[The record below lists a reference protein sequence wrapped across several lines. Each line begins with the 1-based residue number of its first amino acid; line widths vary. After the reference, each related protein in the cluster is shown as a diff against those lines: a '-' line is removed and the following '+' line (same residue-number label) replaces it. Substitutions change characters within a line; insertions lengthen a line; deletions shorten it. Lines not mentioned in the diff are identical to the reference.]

1 VGRTTNKQRRDQ
13 QAATARARAAAA
25 RAEQQRQ
32 EQRRRAMTII
42 GSVVAVAVV
51 VVVIAVVAITHKS
64 STNTAAGDRAVAS
77 PAVVKAVSSVPSAT
91 LSKVGAGSVT
101 AFPSAVSG
109 QPPLTS
115 GGKPE
120 MLFIGAEFCPFCA
133 AERWPMIQALSRF
146 GTFSNLSEI
155 SSSSTDTDP
164 NTPTFS
170 FYKSSYTSKYLTFRA
185 VEDETRSGGSLE
197 NPTDAEGKLWVKYTG
212 NPPGFPFIDYGGKFV
227 QTSQSYDPTIL
238 SGLNQTQVAAQLNDP
253 TSTIAKAI
261 DGGANMTTATIC
273 TMIENKDTKV
283 CLQPTITN
291 LQRQIGA

>member
-1 VGRTTNKQRRDQ
+1 VGRKTNKQRRQ
-13 QAATARARAAAA
+13 QHSATAREKAAIA
-25 RAEQQRQ
+25 RAEQLRA
-32 EQRRRAMTII
+32 EQRRRATTVL
-42 GSVVAVAVV
+42 SA
-51 VVVIAVVAITHKS
+51 VVVIAVVGAALAFVIINHKGK
-64 STNTAAGDRAVAS
+64 NNAAGDRVAAS
-77 PAVVKAVSSVPSAT
+77 ASVLNTVYSVKPAT
-91 LSKVGAGSVT
+91 LQTVAAGSDT
-101 AFPSAVSG
+101 LLPKAISD
-109 QPPLTS
+109 PPLTS

-170 FYKSSYTSKYLTFRA
+170 FYKSSYTSKYISLRA
-185 VEDETRSGGSLE
+185 IEDETRSESSLE
-197 NPTDAEGKLWVKYTG
+197 NPTAAEDKIWVKYDG
-212 NPPGFPFIDYGGKFV
+212 NPPGFPFIYFGGKFV
-227 QTSQSYDPTIL
+227 QTSQSFDPSIL

-273 TMIENKDTKV
+273 TMIDNKDTKV